1 MDQAQVGDPACATA
15 VGHTWVMAHPGHGQ
29 VSLLGEESA
38 TPADAPLADRM
49 RPRALDEVIG
59 QPELT
64 APGSPLRA
72 ALDAGE
78 PRSLIL
84 WGPPGVGKTTIA
96 RAIARQSDAA
106 FEQLNAVTDGIKELR
121 AVIERAQHRRT
132 LLFIDEIAR
141 WNKSQ
146 QDALLPHVE
155 SGRVILIGAT
165 TEQPGREINNALM
178 SRLKLFTLR
187 ALDEAALSEIAD
199 RALADS
205 ERGLGGQGLTLA
217 TEAREHILLVA
228 DGDARAVLNGL
239 EAAAVL
245 LPRGGEITLEVA
257 QQATGSRRLAHD
269 KAGEQHYDLISAL
282 IKSIRGSSVDGSLYW
297 LARLEAGGE
306 DPAFVARRLVVSA
319 SEEVG
324 LAAPGA
330 LAIAVAGY
338 EAVKNIGPP
347 ECWINLAA
355 VTAYLARAPKS
366 WAAYEGWRAAQELVA
381 ERPAYRVPD
390 QLRNA
395 TTAIDRAAGAGR
407 GYVHASQAGGER
419 VRFLPAELDGVRV
432 FSE

>member
-1 MDQAQVGDPACATA
+1 MADQQ
-15 VGHTWVMAHPGHGQ
+15 
-29 VSLLGEESA
+29 SLLGEDA
-38 TPADAPLADRM
+38 PLHRGGAPLAVADAPLADRM
-49 RPRALDEVIG
+49 RPRTLDEVVG

-72 ALDAGE
+72 AIEAGE

-96 RAIARQSDAA
+96 RAIAEQATAA
-106 FEQLNAVTDGIKELR
+106 FEQLNAVTDGIKDLR
-121 AVIERAQHRRT
+121 AVIERARHRPT

-155 SGRVILIGAT
+155 SGRVILVGAT
-165 TEQPGREINNALM
+165 TEHPGREINNALM

-187 ALDEAALSEIAD
+187 ALDDAALDQIAD
-199 RALADS
+199 RALTDAG
-205 ERGLGGQGLTLA
+205 RGLGAHSYTLA
-217 TEAREHILLVA
+217 DDAREHIRLVA
-228 DGDARAVLNGL
+228 AGDARVVLNAL
-239 EAAAVL
+239 EAAGVL
-245 LPRGGEITLEVA
+245 IPEGGEITLALA

-282 IKSIRGSSVDGSLYW
+282 IKSVRGSAVDASLYW

-319 SEEVG
+319 SEEIG

-355 VTAYLARAPKS
+355 VAAYLASCPKS
-366 WAAYEGWRAAQELVA
+366 WAAYDGWRAAQELVA
-381 ERPAYRVPD
+381 VQPAFRVPD

-395 TTAIDRAAGAGR
+395 TTQIDRAAGAGQ
-407 GYVHASQAGGER
+407 GYLHASRPGGEEIE
-419 VRFLPAELDGVRV
+419 FLPSELRGTRIVT
-432 FSE
+432 

>member
-1 MDQAQVGDPACATA
+1 MADQQ
-15 VGHTWVMAHPGHGQ
+15 
-29 VSLLGEESA
+29 SLLKEDPPQGAHSPR
-38 TPADAPLADRM
+38 PAAGAPLADRM
-49 RPRALDEVIG
+49 RPRTLDEVVG

-72 ALDAGE
+72 AIEAGA

-96 RAIARQSDAA
+96 RAIAEQVAA
-106 FEQLNAVTDGIKELR
+106 SFEQLNAVTDGIKELR
-121 AVIERAQHRRT
+121 AVIERARHRPT

-141 WNKSQ
+141 WNKAQ

-155 SGRVILIGAT
+155 SGRVILVGAT
-165 TEQPGREINNALM
+165 TEHPGREINNALM

-187 ALDEAALSEIAD
+187 TLDAAALEAIAD
-199 RALADS
+199 RALADA
-205 ERGLGGQGLTLA
+205 ERGLGAKPYTLSA
-217 TEAREHILLVA
+217 EAREHILLVA
-228 DGDARAVLNGL
+228 GGDARAVLNAL

-245 LPRGGEITLEVA
+245 LPAGGEITLALA
-257 QQATGSRRLAHD
+257 QQGTGSRRLAHD

-282 IKSIRGSSVDGSLYW
+282 IKSVRGSNVDASLYW

-319 SEEVG
+319 SEEIGV
-324 LAAPGA
+324 AAPGA

-355 VTAYLARAPKS
+355 VVAYLASCPKS
-366 WAAYEGWRAAQELVA
+366 WAAYEGWRAAQELV
-381 ERPAYRVPD
+381 RTQPAYRVPN

-395 TTAIDRAAGAGR
+395 TTQIDRAAGAGS
-407 GYVHASQAGGER
+407 GYVHASQPGAER
-419 VRFLPAELDGVRV
+419 VEFLPSELRGTRL
-432 FSE
+432 FRASGEP

>member
-1 MDQAQVGDPACATA
+1 MTDQQ
-15 VGHTWVMAHPGHGQ
+15 
-29 VSLLGEESA
+29 SLLPDESD
-38 TPADAPLADRM
+38 PNAPLADRM
-49 RPRALDEVIG
+49 RPRTLDEVAG

-72 ALDAGE
+72 AIEAGQ

-96 RAIARQSDAA
+96 RAIAEQSSAA

-121 AVIERAQHRRT
+121 AVIERARHRPT

-141 WNKSQ
+141 WNKAQ

-155 SGRVILIGAT
+155 SGRITLVGAT
-165 TEQPGREINNALM
+165 TEHPGREINNALM

-187 ALDEAALSEIAD
+187 ALDDAALDEIAD
-199 RALADS
+199 RALADA
-205 ERGLGGQGLTLA
+205 ERGLGAKPHSLTA
-217 TEAREHILLVA
+217 DAREHIRLVA
-228 DGDARAVLNGL
+228 GGDARAVLNAL

-245 LPRGGEITLEVA
+245 LPEGGEITLELA
-257 QQATGSRRLAHD
+257 QQGTGSRRLAHD

-282 IKSIRGSSVDGSLYW
+282 IKSVRGSSADASLYW

-319 SEEVG
+319 SEEIGV
-324 LAAPGA
+324 AAPGA

-338 EAVKNIGPP
+338 EAVKNLGPP

-355 VTAYLARAPKS
+355 VAAYLACCPKS
-366 WAAYEGWRAAQELVA
+366 WAAYDGWRAAQDLV
-381 ERPAYRVPD
+381 RTRTAYPVPD

-395 TTAIDRAAGAGR
+395 TTQIDRSAGAGK
-407 GYVHASQAGGER
+407 GYVHASQPGGED
-419 VRFLPAELDGVRV
+419 VEFLPNELRGTPI
-432 FSE
+432 FKT